1 MNRLVLICISSILV
15 ISCSFTQNVREAM
28 ALANEAFLREQFDSA
43 AILYQRLLENGWQS
57 ADLYFNLGVT
67 QYKVNDLA
75 SARFNLE
82 KARLLDP
89 NDKSIIHNL
98 EKVKDK
104 IGDYYVFPAY
114 PLFGLVEWIHS
125 TLGHTT
131 ISWFLFLLYL
141 GVLVTFWRWRRGR
154 HNTAKIIGF
163 CLLAIFLSILVIFL
177 FEQTYF
183 RFHADMAVVSDITV
197 LWEKPDE
204 LSSPVRDLQPG
215 FKVRIHEIVG
225 EWATIELAD
234 GSVGWLKQDML
245 LPLSRKTEAG
255 G

>member
-1 MNRLVLICISSILV
+1 MNHLVLACIFSILSISSTLA
-15 ISCSFTQNVREAM
+15 QNVRETM

-43 AILYQRLLENGWQS
+43 ALLYQRLLENGWHS

-89 NDKSIIHNL
+89 NDINILHNL
-98 EKVKDK
+98 EKVKDVV
-104 IGDYYVFPAY
+104 GDYYVFPAY
-114 PLFGLVEWIHS
+114 PLFGFVEWIHS
-125 TLGHTT
+125 TLGRATV
-131 ISWFLFLLYL
+131 SWSLFLLYL
-141 GVLVTFWRWRRGR
+141 AVLVTFWRWYKGR
-154 HNTAKIIGF
+154 EKVVKIIGF
-163 CLLAIFLSILVIFL
+163 GLLTLFLSVLIIFL

-183 RFHADMAVVSDITV
+183 RFHAEMAVIGDTTV

-204 LSSPVRDLQPG
+204 SGSSVRDLQSG
-215 FKVRIHEIVG
+215 FKVRVHETVG
-225 EWATIELAD
+225 EWASIELAD
-234 GSVGWLKQDML
+234 GSFGWLKQDSL